1 MGNTLLITQALD
13 ERQLLV
19 KKIASKIASA
29 NFVDAKKKNE
39 EKVYGARVSEDEFK
53 KSAEAS
59 YQQITDLIE
68 RYQQIDAAIVA
79 SNASTTIETSYG
91 TFTVAAAISMRNRL
105 RSAVSYEMMFEN
117 NLENK
122 MAADYE
128 KYLDV
133 TEKKNRALNET
144 AENMR
149 LSILGK
155 ESLRKDEKPLEVV
168 NEYVKENTFE
178 IIDPLGV
185 IQKIEASKTRRSS
198 LLTELETQIKV
209 SNATTF
215 IEI

>member
-1 MGNTLLITQALD
+1 MANKLLITQALD
-13 ERQLLV
+13 ERQLLI
-19 KKIASKIASA
+19 KKIASKIESA
-29 NFVDAKKKNE
+29 NFVDAKKRNE
-39 EKVYGARVSEDEFK
+39 EKVFGTRVSEDEFK
-53 KSAEAS
+53 KNTEAS

-68 RYQQIDAAIVA
+68 RYQKIEAAIVA
-79 SNASTTIETSYG
+79 SNAATTIETSYG
-91 TFTVAAAISMRNRL
+91 VFTVAAAISLRNRF
-105 RSAVSYEMMFEN
+105 RVATSCEMMFEN

-128 KYLDV
+128 KYVDIS
-133 TEKKNRALNET
+133 EKKNKALNET

-168 NEYVKENTFE
+168 NEYVKENIFE
-178 IIDPLGV
+178 VIDPLGV
-185 IQKIEASKTRRSS
+185 IQKIEESKLRRSS

>member
-1 MGNTLLITQALD
+1 MANKLLITQALD

-19 KKIASKIASA
+19 KKIASKVESA
-29 NFVDAKKKNE
+29 NFVDAKKRNE
-39 EKVYGARVSEDEFK
+39 EKVYGARVSADEFK
-53 KSAEAS
+53 KNAEAS

-68 RYQQIDAAIVA
+68 RYQQVDAAIVA
-79 SNASTTIETSYG
+79 SNATTTLETSYG
-91 TFTVAAAISMRNRL
+91 TFTVAAAISLRNRL
-105 RSAVSYEMMFEN
+105 RAATSIEMLFES

-133 TEKKNRALNET
+133 TEKKNKALNET

-185 IQKIEASKTRRSS
+185 IQKIEESKTRRSS